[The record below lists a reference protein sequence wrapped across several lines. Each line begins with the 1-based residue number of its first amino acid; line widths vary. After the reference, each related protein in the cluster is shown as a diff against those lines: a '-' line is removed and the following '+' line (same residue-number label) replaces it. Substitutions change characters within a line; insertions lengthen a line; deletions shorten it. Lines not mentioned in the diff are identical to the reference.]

1 MVRRRPR
8 VPLNK
13 KKLHVSNKIKIQVV
27 KKSCKENLKISAAP
41 PLHGEV
47 SKTCKKKVDTK
58 ADDHISGT
66 KANKSTTLAR
76 RPTNQQIRHEGRH

>member
-1 MVRRRPR
+1 

-13 KKLHVSNKIKIQVV
+13 KKLHKSNKINIQVV

-47 SKTCKKKVDTK
+47 SKTCKKVNTK
-58 ADDHISGT
+58 ADNHISGT
-66 KANKSTTLAR
+66 KADKSTNPA
-76 RPTNQQIRHEGRH
+76 